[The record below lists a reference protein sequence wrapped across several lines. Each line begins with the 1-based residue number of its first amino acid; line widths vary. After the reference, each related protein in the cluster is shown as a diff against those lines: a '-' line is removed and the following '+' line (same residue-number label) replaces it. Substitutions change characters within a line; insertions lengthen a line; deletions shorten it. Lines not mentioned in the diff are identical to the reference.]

1 MTVSVFI
8 SEIYRPDRTSRYAL
22 PLFLV
27 HVSAG
32 FPSPSE
38 DFLEGRLD
46 LNRYLIKHPAASFFV
61 RVTGDSMI
69 NAGIHPNDLP
79 KFCTNRGM
87 RSKRQGAAFDQT
99 THHKNQL
106 DDSRVGESLESS
118 GVEPYLVPCRQETER
133 SLLADLLNLLR
144 NQQHP
149 GQKKGWIV
157 CEFAS

>member
-1 MTVSVFI
+1 MIVRVFI

-46 LNRYLIKHPAASFFV
+46 LNRHLIKHPAASFFV

-69 NAGIHPNDLP
+69 NAGIHPNDLLLVDRALEATP
-79 KFCTNRGM
+79 GRIVIAVINGDLTV
-87 RSKRQGAAFDQT
+87 KRLDKRKGKLYLLPENPDYPVLEVTEAMEFQVWGVVT
-99 THHKNQL
+99 T
-106 DDSRVGESLESS
+106 VI
-118 GVEPYLVPCRQETER
+118 
-133 SLLADLLNLLR
+133 
-144 NQQHP
+144 HP
-149 GQKKGWIV
+149 V
-157 CEFAS
+157 